1 MVQDAAPLQVD
12 DGKGDAVVRTWLR
25 VVPAV
30 LLALGAT
37 ACVESSTPTDSVAGQ
52 PRLVQSGQLTT
63 CSHLPYVPF
72 QFRDSDKTVGFDVDL
87 VDLVAKRLGVKQAI
101 VDTAWEGIQSGA
113 DLNAGQCDVVAGAI
127 SITPTR
133 RQNFDFSDS
142 YFHATQALLARAGVS
157 YPTLDA
163 LRGKKVGVQNGTTGA
178 DYVKSYTDRNPGSL
192 QVVNFEDS
200 ALEETA
206 VKTGQVDA
214 AINDNGIFYD
224 YAKKNPDTQ
233 VTAEFD
239 TNDQYG
245 FGVRKGNKPLLDAVN
260 AALADSVRDGS
271 YARIYAAWFGKQPTW
286 LPGAASP
293 SSAPTSSSHG

>member
-1 MVQDAAPLQVD
+1 VARRIGYRML
-12 DGKGDAVVRTWLR
+12 T

-30 LLALGAT
+30 ALALGGT
-37 ACVESSTPTDSVAGQ
+37 SCVESSTSGGNATPGQ
-52 PRLVQSGQLTT
+52 VQLVQQGQLTT

-72 QFRDSDKTVGFDVDL
+72 QYREGDRTVGFDVDV
-87 VDLVAKRLGVKQAI
+87 VDLVARKLGVRQNV
-101 VDTAWEGIQSGA
+101 VDTPWEGIQSGA
-113 DLNAGQCDVVAGAI
+113 DLNANQCDVVAGAI

-133 RQNFDFSDS
+133 RQNFDFSDP
-142 YFHATQALLARAGVS
+142 YFHATQALLARTGAG
-157 YPTLDA
+157 YANLDA

-178 DYVKSYTDRNPGSL
+178 DYVKGFTDRDPGSL

-224 YAKKNPDTQ
+224 YAKKNPDTA
-233 VTAEFD
+233 VTAEFETD
-239 TNDQYG
+239 DQYG
-245 FGVRKGNKPLLDAVN
+245 FGVRKGNRPLLDAIN

-271 YARIYAAWFGKQPTW
+271 YTQLYLRWFGRQPTW
-286 LPGAASP
+286 LPGGVPASG
-293 SSAPTSSSHG
+293 APTSSR